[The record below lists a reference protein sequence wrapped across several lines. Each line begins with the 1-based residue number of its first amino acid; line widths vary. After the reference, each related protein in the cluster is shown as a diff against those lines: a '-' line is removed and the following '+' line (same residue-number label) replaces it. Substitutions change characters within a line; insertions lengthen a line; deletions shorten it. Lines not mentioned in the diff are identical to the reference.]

1 MRKLAF
7 YLFIFLI
14 LFSSVEYVKA
24 VDDPG
29 PKDLMKRGNNI
40 TCLKSAKVN
49 ETQDEWKSVEATMRL
64 TGNCNSQSD
73 CEIWRCNSIN
83 NEIAEDQEL
92 IDICEKNPNS
102 RPICSRPGIID
113 QLKAK
118 IKKSVEVTAGCERVP
133 DFTPSLSDRRVGP
146 GVINVTTNQ
155 KFIPHV
161 DYKFYAIGKAGGEPT
176 STPAITSSNQDVTG
190 NDNSQQ
196 IGEISNFS
204 SIPTPT
210 VPPGSDQN
218 CTGIT
223 WDPYGRV
230 FDATSLEPMTNIEVT
245 MIDNKTKKPAIQQFE
260 DNFSITNLS
269 GVFNI
274 LVEKEGEYLLD
285 VLTPTTHLFTNSP
298 ILNPNYSLIYSD
310 IYYPNKVY
318 VEKQGLATHHDIP
331 LMPKSSPYY
340 QSEIGII
347 PDSLSQIDM
356 GKFVSYGGRTT
367 FPKTLVCLIGEFSKK
382 QAGDCANADK
392 IGKFSLNIDEIVI
405 PQSERLII
413 QLKKVD
419 LTSKLFPSV
428 GQVIYPVDN
437 NGKEYGF
444 EPILNYIKG
453 KTSPNT
459 KVVVKSI
466 IDDKLFYETL
476 SDDSGFFE
484 ISANNLP
491 IFEYYLELTD
501 SNNKVLKLTT
511 SEFAQK
517 NQMLATNQNI
527 DNIKENNSVPKNIQ
541 PSIHSLTLSK
551 FNPTIIIIVLIL
563 FLLVTISIGLVL
575 YINKSKS
582 V

>member
-1 MRKLAF
+1 MVG
-7 YLFIFLI
+7 Y
-14 LFSSVEYVKA
+14 
-24 VDDPG
+24 G
-29 PKDLMKRGNNI
+29 PINI
-40 TCLKSAKVN
+40 T
-49 ETQDEWKSVEATMRL
+49 
-64 TGNCNSQSD
+64 SD
-73 CEIWRCNSIN
+73 
-83 NEIAEDQEL
+83 
-92 IDICEKNPNS
+92 
-102 RPICSRPGIID
+102 
-113 QLKAK
+113 
-118 IKKSVEVTAGCERVP
+118 
-133 DFTPSLSDRRVGP
+133 
-146 GVINVTTNQ
+146 Q
-155 KFIPHV
+155 KFVPHV
-161 DYKFYAIGKAGGEPT
+161 DYKFYASGEAGGEPI
-176 STPAITSSNQDVTG
+176 STPGATITGQEVTG
-190 NDNSQQ
+190 NNNSQKL
-196 IGEISNFS
+196 GEISDFQTV
-204 SIPTPT
+204 PAPT

-419 LTSKLFPSV
+419 LTNSIFPPI
-428 GQVIYPVDN
+428 GKAIYPIDN
-437 NGKEYGF
+437 NGKNYGY
-444 EPILNYIKG
+444 EPILNYVKG
-453 KTSPNT
+453 KTNPNT

-476 SDDSGFFE
+476 SDDSGLFE

-517 NQMLATNQNI
+517 NQMKGTNQNQN
-527 DNIKENNSVPKNIQ
+527 NIKENNPIPKNNQ
-541 PSIHSLTLSK
+541 PSIHPSTLSK

-575 YINKSKS
+575 YINKSKR
-582 V
+582 